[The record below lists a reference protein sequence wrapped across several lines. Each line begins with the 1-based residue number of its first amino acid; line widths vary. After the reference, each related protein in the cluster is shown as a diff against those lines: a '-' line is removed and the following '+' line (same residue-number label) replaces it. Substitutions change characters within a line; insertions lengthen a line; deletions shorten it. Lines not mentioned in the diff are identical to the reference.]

1 MINENAR
8 NDFVGRIETT
18 VAEPSTGLRRSVGF
32 YGLMFISLGSIIG
45 SGWLLGALNAA
56 KVAGPASILSW
67 ALAAGMLALLALTYA
82 ELGAT
87 YPVAGGAARFPYYS
101 HGPIAGF
108 TAGWASWLQAVF
120 IAPIE
125 VLAVITYV
133 NSVGWVN
140 THFNML
146 NKVGDNAGLLNE
158 VGLVVAIVL
167 MLLFTA
173 VNLAGTKFLS
183 DSNVIV
189 VLWKTAVPILAI
201 GAVAA
206 LRFNSENFHAGGG
219 FMPFGFHG
227 VFAALAG
234 GVVFALQGFEQA
246 VQLAGE
252 ARNPKRD
259 VSRAI
264 LAAMAIG
271 AVLYSLLQVVMI
283 AALEPRNIAT
293 NWARP
298 LGADPSD
305 YGAWYTIAL
314 AVGAGWLA
322 KLLIVDAI
330 ISPAGTGVV
339 YVATSSRL
347 SYALGEKREMPAAL
361 VATNRKGVPVVSI
374 VVSAVVG
381 LLAFGPFKSW
391 GALVTVITATTAIM
405 YAFAPVSLAALH
417 KLDGPRTTNYR
428 MPLPKFLLPAAFC
441 SANLIIYWGGFD
453 TTWKLVSAI
462 AAGLV
467 LFTVGAWRRKTGAQR
482 TIRNAIWIAPW
493 LGGHVLIGMLGRY
506 GNGSKGVLPDW
517 VDIAVVIIFA
527 LAIYYWAVSLALTK
541 EESAAA
547 VSAQPL
553 CTKSG
558 KSDLFLCGLCVSLR
572 PSALK
577 RPINAE
583 NTEIR
588 RGPQRKDF
596 HPTRFFVQSSAQPL
610 FLKSLKSLLDTVST
624 VTR

>member
-1 MINENAR
+1 MINEN
-8 NDFVGRIETT
+8 
-18 VAEPSTGLRRSVGF
+18 GLRRTVGF
-32 YGLMFISLGSIIG
+32 YGLMFVSLGSIIG

-67 ALAAGMLALLALTYA
+67 LLAAGMLSLLALTYA

-108 TAGWASWLQAVF
+108 IAGWASWLQAVF
-120 IAPIE
+120 VAPIE

-133 NSVGWVN
+133 NSIGWVN

-146 NKVGDNAGLLNE
+146 NKIGNNAGLLNE
-158 VGLVVAIVL
+158 AGLVVAIIL
-167 MLLFTA
+167 MLVFTA
-173 VNLAGTKFLS
+173 INLAGAKFLS
-183 DSNVIV
+183 ESNVIV
-189 VLWKTAVPILAI
+189 VIWKTAVPILAI
-201 GAVAA
+201 GVVAA
-206 LRFNSENFHAGGG
+206 LRFNEENFHAGGG

-227 VFAALAG
+227 VFAALTG

-264 LAAMAIG
+264 LSAMAIG

-283 AALEPRNIAT
+283 GALEPLNIAAGWT
-293 NWARP
+293 RP
-298 LGADPSD
+298 LGTDPSD
-305 YGAWYTIAL
+305 YGAWYTIAF

-347 SYALGEKREMPAAL
+347 SYALGEERELPSAL
-361 VATNRKGVPVVSI
+361 VTINRKGVPVVSI
-374 VVSAVVG
+374 LVSAVVG

-405 YAFAPVSLAALH
+405 YAFAPVSLAVLH
-417 KLDGPRTTNYR
+417 KLDGSRPRHYR
-428 MPLPKFLLPAAFC
+428 MPLPKLLLPAAFC
-441 SANLIIYWGGFD
+441 SANLVIYWGGFD

-462 AAGLV
+462 AAGLA
-467 LFTVGAWRRKTGAQR
+467 LFTVGAWRGRTGAQR
-482 TIRNAIWIAPW
+482 TIRNSLWIVPW

-506 GNGSKGVLPDW
+506 GNGARGILPDW
-517 VDIAVVIIFA
+517 VDIAVVIIFS
-527 LAIYYWAVSLALTK
+527 LGIFYWAISLALSAEDSTAAVGK
-541 EESAAA
+541 DRQQLNSLSAAT
-547 VSAQPL
+547 S
-553 CTKSG
+553 
-558 KSDLFLCGLCVSLR
+558 
-572 PSALK
+572 
-577 RPINAE
+577 
-583 NTEIR
+583 
-588 RGPQRKDF
+588 
-596 HPTRFFVQSSAQPL
+596 
-610 FLKSLKSLLDTVST
+610 
-624 VTR
+624 